1 MKVRYHEKSNR
12 DYTTVLS
19 GKVAALLAVWRVQW
33 NIMYVRWRRRFKIV
47 AAVVV
52 DAAAVGET

>member
-19 GKVAALLAVWRVQW
+19 GKVAALLADCRVQW
-33 NIMYVRWRRRFKIV
+33 NIMYVRRRFKIV
-47 AAVVV
+47 AVVV
-52 DAAAVGET
+52 DAAAAVGET

>member
-19 GKVAALLAVWRVQW
+19 GKVAALYSQLGEF
-33 NIMYVRWRRRFKIV
+33 NGILCMCGRRFKIV
-47 AAVVV
+47 AVVV